1 MDYFITNIENIS
13 AGEDL
18 VTISY
23 SKFGLIEIKN
33 SMLDDSLE
41 IVRGRID
48 EVGTKEPTIIRR
60 GNDRILI
67 ELPGLDDPN
76 RIKNL
81 LGKTANLTFR
91 LVSETEDSFGSELLF
106 YEDGEKRYIIA
117 PAGVKVG
124 QNVISGESV
133 PIEDGNAMP
142 LSVMPLGS
150 SVHCV
155 ELYAGRGA
163 QMVRSAG
170 ASAQVMA
177 KEGDYVALKLPSTEV
192 RLVRKECYATL
203 GEVGNSEIRNT
214 SLGKAGRRR
223 WLGRRPQVRGSVMN
237 PCDHP
242 HGGGEGKAP
251 IGRAGPVTP
260 WGKPALG
267 LKTRKKNKPSNKLVV
282 RRRRRVSKR
291 SRGGRDS

>member
-1 MDYFITNIENIS
+1 MAIRKFRPYTPGTRQRVVTDFSEITSNKPEKK
-13 AGEDL
+13 L
-18 VTISY
+18 
-23 SKFGLIEIKN
+23 LITKHRVKGRNNRGVITCRHRGGGHKRQYRIIDFRRDKRDIKAKVAA
-33 SMLDDSLE
+33 
-41 IVRGRID
+41 IHY
-48 EVGTKEPTIIRR
+48 
-60 GNDRILI
+60 
-67 ELPGLDDPN
+67 DPHRN
-76 RIKNL
+76 
-81 LGKTANLTFR
+81 AR
-91 LVSETEDSFGSELLF
+91 LALLF

-117 PAGVKVG
+117 PSGIKVG
-124 QNVISGESV
+124 QKLIAGESV
-133 PIEDGNAMP
+133 PIENGNAMP

-203 GEVGNSEIRNT
+203 GEV
-214 SLGKAGRRR
+214 
-223 WLGRRPQVRGSVMN
+223 RGSVMN

-282 RRRRRVSKR
+282 RKRRRVSKR